1 MGLVLVREPYY
12 NEAGFGVF
20 EGADEVSL
28 ASALYSEKAY
38 ILSRGFVKHVLET
51 PMSGFEDEIKWLYLP
66 HQRGGLNLLEA
77 VIGSTREVVKRS
89 ECEGTMT
96 GE

>member
-1 MGLVLVREPYY
+1 
-12 NEAGFGVF
+12 
-20 EGADEVSL
+20 
-28 ASALYSEKAY
+28 
-38 ILSRGFVKHVLET
+38 VKHVLET

-96 GE
+96 GEKAEETVRERVGSVTAGALILLKRNLQALERIMERVSLCL